1 MTRCFVILSVFHSP
15 YNSNIHSTFHLCN
28 RPCHQT
34 LPDVTEFDYTVLE
47 LACSDSTEKYS
58 GTGNTSSRTVNSAN
72 NWSVSDL
79 STSLTQSAHATQL
92 ANNVRQNH
100 VRFALHETVETCSSV
115 FHLVQR
121 VAYAQALL
129 HSADLI
135 YTNTRANPLH
145 EGIPPLRVRLSYP
158 TLHAATE
165 MICDAAQSLTLLT
178 SWSCGAADAFEGQ
191 YVLEAGCSVE
201 QALK

>member
-1 MTRCFVILSVFHSP
+1 M
-15 YNSNIHSTFHLCN
+15 
-28 RPCHQT
+28 
-34 LPDVTEFDYTVLE
+34 LE
-47 LACSDSTEKYS
+47 LACTDPTEDLS
-58 GTGNTSSRTVNSAN
+58 GTRNASSPIVNSAN
-72 NWSVSDL
+72 IWSVSDL
-79 STSLTQSAHATQL
+79 STILTQSAHATQL

-121 VAYAQALL
+121 SAYAQALL

-135 YTNTRANPLH
+135 YTNTIANPSQ
-145 EGIPPLRVRLSYP
+145 EGISPLRVRLSYP

-165 MICDAAQSLTLLT
+165 MICDAAQSFTLLT

-191 YVLEAGCSVE
+191 YVLEAGCTVE